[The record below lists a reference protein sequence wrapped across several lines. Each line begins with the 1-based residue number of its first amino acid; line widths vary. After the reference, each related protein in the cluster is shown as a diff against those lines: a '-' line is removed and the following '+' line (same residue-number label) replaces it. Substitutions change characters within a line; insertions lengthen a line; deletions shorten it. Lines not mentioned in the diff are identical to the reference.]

1 MKKTYYF
8 DVDGVLA
15 DFHSKY
21 DPMNRAESLTY
32 NFIRNLKPFAEN
44 VALVKRLVAE
54 GNRVYIST
62 MVANEATKKA
72 RIDWLAEMLPE
83 IPAYRIITIVGH
95 AKKCDKMRT
104 KDGILIDDKL
114 ANCKQ
119 WIKAGHEAVWLEAKG
134 GAITL

>member
-15 DFHSKY
+15 DFHGAY
-21 DPMNRAESLTY
+21 NPCNRAESLTY
-32 NFIRNLKPFAEN
+32 DFIRNLKPFTAN
-44 VALVKRLVAE
+44 VELVKELIAD

-62 MVANEATKKA
+62 IVANTETRKA

-83 IPAYRIITIVGH
+83 IPTYRIVTIVGYGNKAEH
-95 AKKCDKMRT
+95 MKT
-104 KDGILIDDKL
+104 KTGILVDDKK

-119 WIKAGHEAVWLEAKG
+119 WEQAGLTAIWLEEKG
-134 GAITL
+134 SKVTI